1 MLQSEWHRFDR
12 SGSRRCALAQ
22 EAYRDKPSFVEIY
35 LGLRRPVSAQRQ
47 KPLFDNFVW
56 NGLMLEDRKRLES
69 LDAVRGVA
77 SFVVMW
83 HHIVLGF
90 EPNWKLATSFA
101 MSPLMQIWHHGE
113 LAVHVFFVLSG
124 FVLSYSFL
132 KSGNVDVLRVA
143 AVKRYWR
150 LFLPVSVS
158 VFSSYLLLV
167 SHAYSN
173 VEAARLMNQSDSS
186 WLNRWFTFHPSW
198 VSAIKEAVYGT
209 FFNFNIGR
217 TYNPN
222 LWTMRSEFLGSFFI
236 FAFQALTCG
245 LRCRPLIYLVI
256 LVVFQQYRQYWMIDF
271 LAGAAICDLFHIKG
285 LRVPLPMLIALLGL
299 LLAATSPEWL
309 NGAIGY
315 RLFPDRISV
324 YLTMVSA
331 VSVVVGV
338 LWSPF
343 LQRLLSTSPLLLLG
357 RMSFPLY
364 LFHLLVECSLGCGT
378 YIYVVRDAGF
388 SHNVGF
394 ASASLVTVVVS
405 MMLAWI
411 GSFTIEPQSIRLGR
425 WVYARWFDPHGS
437 RPL

>member
-1 MLQSEWHRFDR
+1 
-12 SGSRRCALAQ
+12 
-22 EAYRDKPSFVEIY
+22 
-35 LGLRRPVSAQRQ
+35 
-47 KPLFDNFVW
+47 
-56 NGLMLEDRKRLES
+56 
-69 LDAVRGVA
+69 
-77 SFVVMW
+77 
-83 HHIVLGF
+83 
-90 EPNWKLATSFA
+90 
-101 MSPLMQIWHHGE
+101 
-113 LAVHVFFVLSG
+113 
-124 FVLSYSFL
+124 
-132 KSGNVDVLRVA
+132 
-143 AVKRYWR
+143 
-150 LFLPVSVS
+150 
-158 VFSSYLLLV
+158 
-167 SHAYSN
+167 
-173 VEAARLMNQSDSS
+173 
-186 WLNRWFTFHPSW
+186 
-198 VSAIKEAVYGT
+198 
-209 FFNFNIGR
+209 
-217 TYNPN
+217 
-222 LWTMRSEFLGSFFI
+222 
-236 FAFQALTCG
+236 
-245 LRCRPLIYLVI
+245 
-256 LVVFQQYRQYWMIDF
+256 MIDF

-394 ASASLVTVVVS
+394 ASASMVTVVVS

>member
-1 MLQSEWHRFDR
+1 
-12 SGSRRCALAQ
+12 
-22 EAYRDKPSFVEIY
+22 
-35 LGLRRPVSAQRQ
+35 
-47 KPLFDNFVW
+47 
-56 NGLMLEDRKRLES
+56 MLEDRKRLES